1 MSDNTPKKPWFHLP
15 QLWLRTMMHLNKD
28 SRRVAWSGVLLVP
41 LFWLA
46 DAWIDVY
53 LLGEGN
59 TFHHGL
65 IDLTPTE
72 LYMRILVSA
81 LFVVF
86 GFYAAFLLDR
96 AERVKREL
104 RDSNAQLLELKE
116 ELERLASAD
125 PLTGI
130 FNRRK
135 FHEILSMAISN
146 AERHDHRF
154 ALLMIDIDHFKK
166 INDTFG
172 HQAGDGVLRVVC
184 ELIEASVR
192 NADQLFRVGGE
203 EFCLLATVV
212 NKEDV
217 HILAEKLRQMVAS
230 HTFAEI
236 NKVTIS
242 IGIAHFREGDTQ
254 ESIYARA
261 DEAMYE
267 AKRMGRNCIASSEAS
282 IQRTSS

>member
-1 MSDNTPKKPWFHLP
+1 
-15 QLWLRTMMHLNKD
+15 MMHLNKD
-28 SRRVAWSGVLLVP
+28 SRRVAWGGLLLVP

-46 DAWIDVY
+46 DTLIDMY
-53 LLGEGN
+53 LFGESEN
-59 TFHHGL
+59 QAFHHGL
-65 IDLTPTE
+65 FDLEPVE
-72 LYMRILVSA
+72 LYMRILVSV

-96 AERVKREL
+96 AERAKSEL
-104 RDSNAQLLELKE
+104 RDRNAQLLELKE
-116 ELERLASAD
+116 ELERLAGAD

-146 AERHDHRF
+146 AERHDHHF

-172 HQAGDGVLRVVC
+172 HQAGDEVLRIVC
-184 ELIEASVR
+184 GLIETSIR

-203 EFCLLATVV
+203 EFCLLATVAG
-212 NKEDV
+212 KEDMR
-217 HILAEKLRQMVAS
+217 ILAEKLRQVVTS
-230 HTFAEI
+230 HAFAEI

-267 AKRMGRNCIASSEAS
+267 AKRMGRDCIVSSETPHQPGA
-282 IQRTSS
+282 